1 MDKIN
6 FTFQELANK
15 ELPRLLTALNDSKAY
30 SISDLLGEGL
40 GVATALKTIGKTE
53 DFAGLYI
60 FIDPSLLTNQQV
72 IYTGISRF
80 VIQRLNQHIKG
91 GNHNSAS
98 FAYKIAHKTTAH
110 TGKRTELSQSYIQ
123 AEQKY
128 LKGLQVK
135 FIEVAN
141 PLERYIFEAYVAM
154 HFNTAFNTFETS

>member
-6 FTFQELANK
+6 FTFQELAAK
-15 ELPRLLTALNDSKAY
+15 ELPRLLTALNDAKAY
-30 SISDLLGEGL
+30 SISDLLGEGS

-60 FIDPSLLTNQQV
+60 FIDPSLPTNEQV
-72 IYTGISRF
+72 IYTGISRI
-80 VIQRLNQHIKG
+80 VVRRLNQHIKV

-110 TGKRTELSQSYIQ
+110 TGKRIELSQLHIQ
-123 AEQKY
+123 TEQTY

-135 FIEVAN
+135 FIEIQN